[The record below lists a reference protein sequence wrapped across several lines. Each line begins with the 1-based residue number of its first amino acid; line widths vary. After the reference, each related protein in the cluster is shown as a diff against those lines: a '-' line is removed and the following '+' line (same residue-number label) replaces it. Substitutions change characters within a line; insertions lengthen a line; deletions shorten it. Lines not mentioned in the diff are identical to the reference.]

1 MNLNLVTTDNMP
13 KSDIKNQV
21 TNSTLLEQ
29 ENSHT
34 PITDENHED
43 KENAEND
50 ITHQSLA
57 SNLHAP
63 QQPLNPVLQFYEN
76 NSESLNKL
84 AM

>member
-43 KENAEND
+43 KENAEN
-50 ITHQSLA
+50 
-57 SNLHAP
+57 
-63 QQPLNPVLQFYEN
+63 VLWLKKQKMRVVM
-76 NSESLNKL
+76 LI
-84 AM
+84 